1 MSGKTLDRSRPF
13 GTVVGSGSGAAFM
26 QDGVCFRGDGSC
38 LEDAPEAPEP
48 APKTI
53 PDGPTPPDAAPPGG
67 PQAPPLE
74 DMGVKLQ
81 GMHPSAIKKLVLAAE
96 LELETGK
103 GSKARNIENLLAAG

>member
-1 MSGKTLDRSRPF
+1 MSGRKLDRKRAF
-13 GTVVGSGSGAAFM
+13 GVVVGSSDGSAFM

-48 APKTI
+48 APETI
-53 PDGPTPPDAAPPGG
+53 PDGTTQPDAAPPGG
-67 PQAPPLE
+67 PQAPA
-74 DMGVKLQ
+74 DDTGVKLQ
-81 GMHPSAIKKLVLAAE
+81 AMHPSAIKKLVLAAG

>member
-38 LEDAPEAPEP
+38 LEDDPTP
-48 APKTI
+48 APA
-53 PDGPTPPDAAPPGG
+53 PAAPPDDT
-67 PQAPPLE
+67 QAPA
-74 DMGVKLQ
+74 DDTGVKLQ
-81 GMHPSAIKKLVLAAE
+81 AMHPSAIKKLVKAAG